1 MKLFALIKDMIKYIS
16 EAVGG
21 IFAPSH
27 DHYPAIGIQP
37 FEGTFYHSRGWV
49 D

>member
-1 MKLFALIKDMIKYIS
+1 MNIVEIVKNMIRFIS

-27 DHYPAIGIQP
+27 DHYPATGIQP
-37 FEGTFYHSRGWV
+37 FDGETYHSSGWAE
-49 D
+49 